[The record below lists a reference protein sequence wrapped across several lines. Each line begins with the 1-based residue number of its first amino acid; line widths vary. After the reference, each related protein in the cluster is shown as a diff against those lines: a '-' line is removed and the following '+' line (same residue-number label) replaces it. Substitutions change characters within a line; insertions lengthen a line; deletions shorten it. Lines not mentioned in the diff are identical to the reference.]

1 MRRRKV
7 IFVRVYECVE
17 GGEGGWVRG
26 GKKKGK
32 KNLKNGGKSN
42 KKVSRGGGAKEETFR
57 IGSQSK

>member
-17 GGEGGWVRG
+17 GGEGWERG

-32 KNLKNGGKSN
+32 NNLKNGGKSN
-42 KKVSRGGGAKEETFR
+42 KKARGGGGAKKETFR
-57 IGSQSK
+57 IW